1 MASKISEK
9 GIELLQFCSK
19 KHIGVQFM
27 PDYEN
32 KKNTFEYITEDDKPL
47 VRITVGDVDD
57 PNLLSEYTEFIKKL
71 KDSF

>member
-19 KHIGVQFM
+19 KRIGVQFV

-32 KKNTFEYITEDDKPL
+32 KKNTYEYITEDDKPI
-47 VRITVGDVDD
+47 VRITVGNVDD
-57 PNLLSEYTEFIKKL
+57 PNILSEYTEFIKKL

>member
-1 MASKISEK
+1 MASKISKK

-19 KHIGVQFM
+19 KHIEVQFI

-32 KKNTFEYITEDDKPL
+32 NKNTYEYVTEDDKPI
-47 VRITVGDVDD
+47 VRITVGNVDD
-57 PNLLSEYTEFIKKL
+57 PNILSEYTEFIKKL